1 MGGEMKKKIL
11 MGLVAALL
19 ATGCVPLPSQ
29 TTTVVY
35 EAQGPG
41 AATGSG
47 GGCTGVAW
55 SYYRFNLDDP
65 GLPMPAWRTKP
76 EEIRVSVLPK
86 DDVLEVIFT
95 GWSTRSRKSIDFDAS
110 DIRIRLDGKPRQPR
124 NSSEKR
130 YTDFMWGSSLS
141 LEIDIGTDLPATV
154 TLDAGRRAVVVDGK
168 AFPLPGM
175 TFRRVTRTTTMLTRP
190 LNC

>member
-1 MGGEMKKKIL
+1 MKTTIL
-11 MGLVAALL
+11 MALVFALL
-19 ATGCVPLPSQ
+19 ATGCVPVPSQ

-41 AATGSG
+41 AEKGTG

-65 GLPMPAWRTKP
+65 GLPVPAWRTKP
-76 EEIRVSVLPK
+76 EEVRVSVLPK
-86 DDVLEVIFT
+86 DDVLEVMFT

-124 NSSEKR
+124 KSSENR
-130 YTDFMWGSSLS
+130 YTDFMWGTSLS
-141 LEIDIGTDLPATV
+141 LEIDIGAGLPATV
-154 TLDAGRRAVVVDGK
+154 TLDTGRRAMVVDGK
-168 AFPLPGM
+168 AFPLPVM
-175 TFRRVTRTTTMLTRP
+175 TFKRATRTTTMLTRP